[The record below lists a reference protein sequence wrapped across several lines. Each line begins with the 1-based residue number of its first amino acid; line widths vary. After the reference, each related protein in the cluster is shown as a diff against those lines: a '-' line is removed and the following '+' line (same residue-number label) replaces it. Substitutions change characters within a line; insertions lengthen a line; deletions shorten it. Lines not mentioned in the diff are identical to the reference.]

1 MLTIFLILGKTV
13 TMSSNTLLAFWS
25 VSILFVITPGVD
37 WAYAISAG
45 IQGKR
50 IVPAVTG
57 LLSGHFI
64 ATLIVAA
71 GVGTLIAGYPVLL
84 LILTIIGALYLLW
97 IGFNLFTHPANITS
111 NSENITNII
120 TAKSWFVKG
129 ICISGLNPK
138 VFLLF
143 LALLPP
149 FINSDSSLSAT
160 TQIILLGTIHIT
172 SCAIVYFLVGFSAQK
187 LLKARP
193 RAARNV
199 SRVSGVLMILIAII
213 LILEQFSLS

>member
-1 MLTIFLILGKTV
+1 
-13 TMSSNTLLAFWS
+13 MSSNTLLAFWS

-45 IQGKR
+45 IQGR
-50 IVPAVTG
+50 RVVPAVTG

-71 GVGTLIAGYPVLL
+71 GVGTLIAGYPALL
-84 LILTIIGALYLLW
+84 LILTTIGALYLLW
-97 IGFNLFTHPANITS
+97 IGFNLFTHPASITS
-111 NSENITNII
+111 NSVENIDSTS
-120 TAKSWFVKG
+120 AKSWFIKG

-138 VFLLF
+138 LFLLF

-149 FINSDSSLSAT
+149 FIDANSSLSAT
-160 TQIILLGTIHIT
+160 TQIILLGTIHII
-172 SCAIVYFLVGFSAQK
+172 SCAIVYFFVGFSAQK
-187 LLKARP
+187 VLKARP
-193 RAARNV
+193 RAAQIV
-199 SRVSGVLMILIAII
+199 SRISGALMILIAII